1 MAGVSGGKVILEAR
15 TGMARGARRSS
26 QAKQPRQTT
35 GDAFIVPVRKRDCAG
50 SGSAPDEFKLFNK
63 SAKWFLRNESG
74 LGGTRGICYPRRTDG
89 NGEQNGEH
97 SSGARTG
104 PERGCRA
111 EHDRDRGDW
120 PVRGEFAGNPGDGRA
135 AGTDR
140 VARGGAPGDAGCLCV
155 VGARSGDYDRGRL
168 VVLFAISGRFAMVWP
183 IEYLLFISSTAGDG
197 YD

>member
-1 MAGVSGGKVILEAR
+1 VAGVSGGKVILEAR

-26 QAKQPRQTT
+26 QAKQARRTT

-74 LGGTRGICYPRRTDG
+74 LGGTRGICYPRRTDD

-97 SSGARTG
+97 RSGARTG

-120 PVRGEFAGNPGDGRA
+120 PVRGEFAGDSVDGRA

-140 VARGGAPGDAGCLCV
+140 VASGGAPGDPGSLCV
-155 VGARSGDYDRGRL
+155 AGARAAEARSGGCIRI
-168 VVLFAISGRFAMVWP
+168 AS
-183 IEYLLFISSTAGDG
+183 
-197 YD
+197 